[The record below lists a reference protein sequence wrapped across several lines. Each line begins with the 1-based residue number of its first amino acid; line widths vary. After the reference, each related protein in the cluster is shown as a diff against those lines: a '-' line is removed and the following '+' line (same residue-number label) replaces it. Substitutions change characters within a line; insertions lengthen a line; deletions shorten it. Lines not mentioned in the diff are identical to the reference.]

1 MWRLILPMDGCIV
14 FMIYL
19 TAWNIANNKAHQK
32 LLHLSHFHLNKKV
45 MLMRMRD
52 TKAIANCMRDTKAI
66 AKCQTAEYSYSS
78 VWD

>member
-1 MWRLILPMDGCIV
+1 
-14 FMIYL
+14 
-19 TAWNIANNKAHQK
+19 
-32 LLHLSHFHLNKKV
+32 
-45 MLMRMRD
+45 MRD